1 MLSFLNF
8 LWLPSKLTSE
18 YEGKNTR
25 KETNIYIYIYMK
37 KVNRYFKDIGLE
49 NILKKIMKK
58 EKNT

>member
-1 MLSFLNF
+1 MREKTHAKK
-8 LWLPSKLTSE
+8 P
-18 YEGKNTR
+18 
-25 KETNIYIYIYMK
+25 IYIYIYMK